1 MPATWPKRRSLTS
14 LQLLIQLGLDLGLDL
29 PTCLAGTGISPARLP
44 VLQGEIEAESELLLI
59 ANLVQALPAVEH
71 LGLLAGARYR
81 LISYGAWG
89 YALLS
94 SATVREAAT
103 LGLRYLGLTFAF
115 TRISLVEQGQ
125 DACLLFDDSRVP
137 TALLP
142 FIVQRDMLGA
152 LVVIRELLGDELP
165 LLQVHMRQPTAQA
178 PRTFAKAFGHTV
190 QFLAESNMLR
200 FPASLLDRPLPF
212 ANPALV
218 QACEQQCQAILARHQ
233 WDEGL
238 TGQVRQLLLRT
249 PGQLDD
255 MERIAA
261 SLHMSSRT
269 LRRRLS
275 EEGIGFRAL
284 QDEVRQALAEDMLK
298 AGGLSLEE
306 IAERL
311 GYGELSN
318 FIHAFKRWKGVT
330 PGRYQ
335 RDRMA

>member
-1 MPATWPKRRSLTS
+1 MPASWPKRRSVTS

-29 PTCLAGTGISPARLP
+29 PTCLAGTGITPARLP
-44 VLQGEIEAESELLLI
+44 TLQGEIDADCELRLI
-59 ANLVQALPAVEH
+59 ANLVQGLPDIEH
-71 LGLLAGARYR
+71 LGLLAGERYR

-94 SATVREAAT
+94 SATVREAAA

-115 TRISLVEQGQ
+115 THISLAEQGQ
-125 DACLLFDDSRVP
+125 DACLLFDDSQTP

-152 LVVIRELLGDELP
+152 LVVIRELLGDKLP
-165 LLQVHMRQPTAQA
+165 LLQVRMRQPAARMPQ
-178 PRTFAKAFGHTV
+178 TFAKAFGHAV
-190 QFLAESNMLR
+190 QFAADDNSLM
-200 FPASLLDRPLPF
+200 FPATLLDKPLPF

-218 QACEQQCQAILARHQ
+218 QACEQQCQAILARHK

-255 MERIAA
+255 MERVAA
-261 SLHMSSRT
+261 NLHMSSRT
-269 LRRRLS
+269 LRRRLN

-284 QDEVRQALAEDMLK
+284 QDQVRQALAEDMLE

-318 FIHAFKRWKGVT
+318 FIHAFKRWKGTT

-335 RDRMA
+335 RGDG